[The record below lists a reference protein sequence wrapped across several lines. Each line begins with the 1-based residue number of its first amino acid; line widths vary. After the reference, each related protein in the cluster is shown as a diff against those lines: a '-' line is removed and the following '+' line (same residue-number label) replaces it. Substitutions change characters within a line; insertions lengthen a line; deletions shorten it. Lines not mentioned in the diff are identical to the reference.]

1 MEAINSA
8 TLRLLWS
15 VVEDEAEFLTTL
27 NDDAVRIWILRQ
39 LKDMV
44 MLMPEEVMAVNHY
57 VDSKLNLIR
66 ALIAY

>member
-1 MEAINSA
+1 MDAINSS
-8 TLRLLWS
+8 TLRLIWS

-44 MLMPEEVMAVNHY
+44 LLMPEEMMAVNHY
-57 VDSKLNLIR
+57 VDNKLHLIR
-66 ALIAY
+66 DLITS